1 MTEQKK
7 SFRMITNK
15 CSEKERLFF
24 WDVGIQEVE
33 TMGNTAKTFLAIDC
47 KSFYASVECLSR
59 GLDPMT
65 TNLVVADASRTEK
78 TICLAVSPSLKAY
91 GIPGRPRLFEVV
103 RKVKEINA
111 ERLRRTPNRI
121 FTGASADADEL
132 KNAPELALDYITAV
146 PRMAYYIRC
155 STDIYNIYLKYVE
168 PRHIHVYSIDEV
180 FIDITDYLDFYKQTP
195 RELAGTIVLDI
206 LKTTGITTTV
216 GIGTNMYLCKVAMD
230 IVAKH
235 VEPDENGTRIAELD
249 EMSYRRLLWDHR
261 PLTDFW
267 RVGRGYAKKL
277 AENGIHTMG
286 DIARCSIS
294 QSPGYNAELL
304 YRLFGVN
311 AELLIDHAWGWEPC
325 TMEAV
330 KAHKPQENSL
340 GSGQVL
346 QCPYDFER
354 ARFVAKEMADSL
366 AFDLMEKGL
375 VTSQIAL
382 TVGYDR
388 QNLEDP
394 AIKNR
399 YHGKTKTDF
408 YGRKVPQHAHGTAAI
423 EKDTSSSKRIVETV
437 SALFERIVD
446 KDLLVRR
453 INVEALHVI
462 GEKTAHEKS
471 SPRQL
476 DLFTD
481 IADDQEWEKEDSAA
495 LEKEKKAQ
503 LAMLKIKQR
512 YGKNAVLRA
521 NSLEDGATAKSR
533 NRQIG
538 GHRA

>member
-1 MTEQKK
+1 M
-7 SFRMITNK
+7 
-15 CSEKERLFF
+15 L
-24 WDVGIQEVE
+24 
-33 TMGNTAKTFLAIDC
+33 
-47 KSFYASVECLSR
+47 
-59 GLDPMT
+59 
-65 TNLVVADASRTEK
+65 
-78 TICLAVSPSLKAY
+78 
-91 GIPGRPRLFEVV
+91 
-103 RKVKEINA
+103 
-111 ERLRRTPNRI
+111 
-121 FTGASADADEL
+121 
-132 KNAPELALDYITAV
+132 
-146 PRMAYYIRC
+146 
-155 STDIYNIYLKYVE
+155 
-168 PRHIHVYSIDEV
+168 
-180 FIDITDYLDFYKQTP
+180 
-195 RELAGTIVLDI
+195 
-206 LKTTGITTTV
+206 
-216 GIGTNMYLCKVAMD
+216 
-230 IVAKH
+230 
-235 VEPDENGTRIAELD
+235 
-249 EMSYRRLLWDHR
+249 
-261 PLTDFW
+261 
-267 RVGRGYAKKL
+267 
-277 AENGIHTMG
+277 
-286 DIARCSIS
+286 

-481 IADDQEWEKEDSAA
+481 YDAEREKAEEADAM
-495 LEKEKKAQ
+495 LERERQAQ
-503 LAMLKIKQR
+503 LAMLHIRQK

-521 NSLEDGATAKSR
+521 SSLEDGATAKGR
-533 NRQIG
+533 NQQIG